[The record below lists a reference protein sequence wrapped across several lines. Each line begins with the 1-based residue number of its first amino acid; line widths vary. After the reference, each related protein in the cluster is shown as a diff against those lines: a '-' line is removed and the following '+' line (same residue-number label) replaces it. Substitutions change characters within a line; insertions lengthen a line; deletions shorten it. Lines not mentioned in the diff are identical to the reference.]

1 MNKNHSL
8 FAANAMVDQSEGA
21 AELLKAIANAQRLRI
36 LCMLIEGE
44 LNVSQL

>member
-1 MNKNHSL
+1 MNKNHSP
-8 FAANAMVDQSEGA
+8 FAVDAMVAQSEAA

-36 LCMLIEGE
+36 LCLLIEGE